1 MADKQESALTQQSD
15 CKWVRALD
23 ANGNSIRIS
32 KEDLAAVVGGL
43 LPTVTTKSNGLMNS
57 ETYLLSTKVF
67 VNKTFKIW
75 TLEQFQHALFEMFAK
90 GLDNT
95 IYHYLI
101 FCRDTTIRI
110 QKMDFHSNND
120 HAIKI
125 LKDSKN
131 NIYIQSP
138 NAYSLVAISI
148 VGALPVSTLSW
159 DNYNDDTSSFE
170 EILPSN

>member
-1 MADKQESALTQQSD
+1 METIDFNEVIKQNIE
-15 CKWVRALD
+15 
-23 ANGNSIRIS
+23 
-32 KEDLAAVVGGL
+32 VVGEL
-43 LPTVTTKSNGLMNS
+43 LPTVTTKSNGLMDS
-57 ETYLLSTKVF
+57 RTYLLSTKAL
-67 VNKTFKIW
+67 VNKSFKIW
-75 TLEQFQHALFEMFAK
+75 TLKQFQHALFEMFAK

-110 QKMDFHSNND
+110 KKMDFHSNYD
-120 HAIKI
+120 HTIKI

-138 NAYSLVAISI
+138 NVNSPVAISI
-148 VGALPVSTLSW
+148 VGALPVSSLSW

>member
-1 MADKQESALTQQSD
+1 
-15 CKWVRALD
+15 
-23 ANGNSIRIS
+23 
-32 KEDLAAVVGGL
+32 
-43 LPTVTTKSNGLMNS
+43 MNS
-57 ETYLLSTKVF
+57 DTYLLSTKVF
-67 VNKTFKIW
+67 ANQTYRIW
-75 TLEQFQHALFEMFAK
+75 ILEQFRHALFELFAK
-90 GLDNT
+90 GADNT

-101 FCRDTTIRI
+101 FCRNTTIQI

-120 HAIKI
+120 RKIKI

-131 NIYIQSP
+131 NVYIKSP
-138 NAYSLVAISI
+138 NTYSSVAISI

>member
-1 MADKQESALTQQSD
+1 M
-15 CKWVRALD
+15 
-23 ANGNSIRIS
+23 
-32 KEDLAAVVGGL
+32 VGGL

-75 TLEQFQHALFEMFAK
+75 TLEQFRHALFEMFAK